1 MLERAGTKERS
12 ITRDRSAEQDDDADG
27 FAQAAFRF
35 CSGGHTHRFPSSRHG
50 PRAVA
55 EHFPYANRYSLRVK
69 EMVLILIVRANSGA
83 NLNSLWLK
91 LPRGF

>member
-1 MLERAGTKERS
+1 
-12 ITRDRSAEQDDDADG
+12 
-27 FAQAAFRF
+27 
-35 CSGGHTHRFPSSRHG
+35 
-50 PRAVA
+50 VA
-55 EHFPYANRYSLRVK
+55 EHFPYANRCSLRVK